1 MKNLVELHGKQYEK
15 NVTAFKVRNRWAPL
29 DKLEIDNVTKEYD
42 FKTSLLPYQDFDDK
56 TKYTSHLVRVNL
68 PSKKIE
74 ICFKEI
80 EKELA
85 SFVYHND
92 EYYFLGEDYRLSP
105 RSKYSPPTKIYSVS
119 DSKEVIA
126 KVESIDNNLSFL
138 KDYTFGVELET
149 SGIPLKSV
157 AAHHGF
163 YELYDGSISGPEYAS
178 RVLKYDN
185 FHTIE
190 RFLLILKTMSSF
202 NANCSLHI
210 HIGNIEYSSDNLC
223 AIYSLFQRLQE
234 DLNLLIAPYKKD
246 YNFLYG
252 KQKDHCKN
260 LPLIPNIDESTIMSL
275 FKLNCNEDYSDD
287 HPINST
293 SKWNIEG
300 RYYTVNFVNYI
311 CKDHPNNTI
320 EIRSLQMTFDYNYF
334 LTWLIIN
341 VSIIDY
347 ALKNTE
353 KILNRKEK
361 IQVEDCLQGLP
372 EDILE
377 KVLFNYRAIKNKIYS
392 LKYINGNLTTSILV
406 DQHIKLQDI
415 CSSKININ
423 KDFLL
428 KLYNIKGKSI
438 AKDPFENHFK
448 IPILI
453 VNDHPGGWTYPSRSD
468 CQVLLEQISRALSTT
483 FDRNSLSYDARY
495 YIDGNNIFTRNRGPI
510 YNSSVII
517 DHYVIVEHNTI
528 SYTALFL
535 DKNIVVELPFEA
547 EHGYREDLEEI

>member
-1 MKNLVELHGKQYEK
+1 MKNLVELGGKQYEK

-42 FKTSLLPYQDFDDK
+42 FKTSLLPYQDFDNK
-56 TKYTSHLVRVNL
+56 TKYTSNLVRVNL
-68 PSKKIE
+68 VGKRVE

-80 EKELA
+80 EKELG
-85 SFVYHND
+85 SFIYYND
-92 EYYFLGEDYRLSP
+92 EYYFLGEDYKLAP
-105 RSKYSPPTKIYSVS
+105 RSKYSPSTKIYNAS
-119 DSKEVIA
+119 DSKEIVA

-138 KDYTFGVELET
+138 KNYTFGIELET
-149 SGIPLKSV
+149 SGVALKSL
-157 AAHHGF
+157 ASNHGF

-185 FHTIE
+185 FHIIE

-210 HIGNIEYSSDNLC
+210 HVGNIEYSSDNLC

-260 LPLIPNIDESTIMSL
+260 LPLIPDISESNIMSL
-275 FKLNCNEDYSDD
+275 FKLDCNEDYSDE
-287 HPINST
+287 HPINTT
-293 SKWNIEG
+293 SKWNIDG
-300 RYYTVNFVNYI
+300 RYYAVNFVNYI
-311 CKDHPNNTI
+311 CKDYPNNTI

-341 VSIIDY
+341 TSIIDY
-347 ALKNTE
+347 AIKNTE

-361 IQVEDCLQGLP
+361 IQVEDCLQNLP
-372 EDILE
+372 EDILK
-377 KVLFNYRAIKNKIYS
+377 KVLFNYRTIKNKIYS
-392 LKYINGNLTTSILV
+392 LKYINGNLNTSILV

-415 CSSKININ
+415 CSSKINLN

-428 KLYNIKGKSI
+428 KLHNIKGKSI
-438 AKDPFENHFK
+438 ARDPFENHFK

-453 VNDHPGGWTYPSRSD
+453 VHDHPGEWTYPSRSD
-468 CQVLLEQISRALSTT
+468 CEVLLGYVYSAVEELFKTNNLYFSS
-483 FDRNSLSYDARY
+483 RY
-495 YIDGNNIFTRNRGPI
+495 YISGSNIFARNRQPI
-510 YNSSVII
+510 YNRTVII
-517 DHYVIVEHNTI
+517 DDYVVIEHNTI
-528 SYTALFL
+528 SYTAIFL
-535 DKNIVVELPFEA
+535 DKNITVELPFEE
-547 EHGYREDLEEI
+547 EHGDREDLEEI